1 MPNTY
6 HDYSNV
12 TTVYHLLISKLET
25 HLKTNFHQLKSN
37 LMNDE
42 VLQICSHLRLW
53 FEILYTELECYYYR
67 LAIN

>member
-42 VLQICSHLRLW
+42 VLQICSH
-53 FEILYTELECYYYR
+53 F
-67 LAIN
+67 